1 MYMNIT
7 NKLIE
12 GIKEYFKNTNGKVAV
27 IGISGGKDSSVA
39 AGLCVKALG
48 KENVLGV
55 LMPNGTQDDINDSY
69 KLCEFLDI
77 DYLDINIHNACY
89 AIESEIDYLVRVKS
103 KPVTNKFNQV
113 SKRAEINLQ
122 PRIRM
127 ATLYAVAQSID
138 GGRVINTTNK
148 SEAFVGYG
156 TLWGDTVGDFA
167 PLADLLVSDVIII
180 GKDLGLPEQL
190 IYKTPSDGLS
200 GKSDEENLGVT
211 YDDITNY
218 IRCNGVYKYDELN
231 GQFSKTKNFGKIRE
245 LHKKSEFK
253 RNMINIPKIKL

>member
-1 MYMNIT
+1 MLDIT

-12 GIKEYFKNTNGKVAV
+12 GIKKYFKDTNGKVAV

-55 LMPNGTQDDINDSY
+55 LMPNGTQNDINDSY

-77 DYLDINIHNACY
+77 EHITVNISDAYNSIKNIVKYQANHTIKYNDI
-89 AIESEIDYLVRVKS
+89 SEQAD
-103 KPVTNKFNQV
+103 
-113 SKRAEINLQ
+113 INLQ
-122 PRIRM
+122 PRLRM
-127 ATLYAVAQSID
+127 SSLYAVSQSIE
-138 GGRVINTTNK
+138 GGRVINTTNA
-148 SEAFVGYG
+148 SEAYVGYG

-167 PLADLLVSDVIII
+167 PLADLLVWEVILV
-180 GKDLGLPEQL
+180 GKDLGLPEEL

-200 GKSDEENLGVT
+200 GKSDEEKLGVT

-218 IRCNGVYKYDELN
+218 IKCNGFYKYDELK
-231 GQFSKTKNFGKIRE
+231 GQFSKTQNFGKIRE
-245 LHKKSEFK
+245 LHEKSQFK
-253 RNMINIPKIKL
+253 RDMINIPKVKIK